1 MGFGPN
7 RWSRLQSKLFSSNSP
22 RQILP
27 WNVTIHAYY
36 QYQKMKSCES
46 HICLQTK
53 LRVEC
58 TNEMFMCIQLHRTS
72 HLNILT
78 KMQSCQRVCQAQ
90 IKISIKCYSFMIQ
103 NDAIATVLFGRAR
116 VIIFCL
122 YKGFRTH
129 SKLNC
134 ALGDA
139 FFFNSLEAIL
149 KRTWQLHCTLQKVQE
164 IVHVILNCIVSWSN
178 FQIIAEWCWRFW
190 SYSNDQPARFWF
202 ASAYDFHS
210 LLINEIFN
218 LFTFLFLIRDICI
231 FSNIL
236 LQRPPSPWL
245 NICMSEWP

>member
-1 MGFGPN
+1 MQ
-7 RWSRLQSKLFSSNSP
+7 LQQFCLAEQEWLFF
-22 RQILP
+22 
-27 WNVTIHAYY
+27 AF
-36 QYQKMKSCES
+36 
-46 HICLQTK
+46 TK
-53 LRVEC
+53 DSE
-58 TNEMFMCIQLHRTS
+58 N
-72 HLNILT
+72 
-78 KMQSCQRVCQAQ
+78 
-90 IKISIKCYSFMIQ
+90 IQ
-103 NDAIATVLFGRAR
+103 NWTVRS
-116 VIIFCL
+116 VMP
-122 YKGFRTH
+122 
-129 SKLNC
+129 
-134 ALGDA
+134 

>member
-7 RWSRLQSKLFSSNSP
+7 RWSRSQSKLFSSNSP

-27 WNVTIHAYY
+27 WNVTIHANY
-36 QYQKMKSCES
+36 QYQKVKLCES

-134 ALGDA
+134 ALGDT

-164 IVHVILNCIVSWSN
+164 IVHAILNGNWIVSIPPNSILNGIVSWSN
-178 FQIIAEWCWRFW
+178 FQIIAVLWRLW
-190 SYSNDQPARFWF
+190 SYSNDQPDWFWF
-202 ASAYDFHS
+202 ASRIWLSFIIHKW
-210 LLINEIFN
+210 N
-218 LFTFLFLIRDICI
+218 L
-231 FSNIL
+231 
-236 LQRPPSPWL
+236 
-245 NICMSEWP
+245 

>member
-116 VIIFCL
+116 LIIFFCL

-139 FFFNSLEAIL
+139 FFLTLWKQSWKELDSYIVL
-149 KRTWQLHCTLQKVQE
+149 CKRYKKLYMPFWM
-164 IVHVILNCIVSWSN
+164 VI
-178 FQIIAEWCWRFW
+178 E
-190 SYSNDQPARFWF
+190 
-202 ASAYDFHS
+202 
-210 LLINEIFN
+210 
-218 LFTFLFLIRDICI
+218 
-231 FSNIL
+231 
-236 LQRPPSPWL
+236 
-245 NICMSEWP
+245 

>member
-1 MGFGPN
+1 MHKWNVYVHSTPPYQPFEY
-7 RWSRLQSKLFSSNSP
+7 SHKDAKLSKGLPSSNK
-22 RQILP
+22 
-27 WNVTIHAYY
+27 NIH
-36 QYQKMKSCES
+36 QMLLVHDSKRCNCNS
-46 HICLQTK
+46 
-53 LRVEC
+53 
-58 TNEMFMCIQLHRTS
+58 
-72 HLNILT
+72 
-78 KMQSCQRVCQAQ
+78 
-90 IKISIKCYSFMIQ
+90 
-103 NDAIATVLFGRAR
+103 LFGRAR